1 MSRWITINEA
11 AACTCL
17 SRQWVHKRIADG
29 TFKSE
34 KRGGRVAVDGN
45 TVQKWMVAQMDEMQ
59 ERWKFYYHH
68 LPNGYHGKPK
78 TD

>member
-1 MSRWITINEA
+1 MRWITMNEA
-11 AACTCL
+11 AYCTGFT
-17 SRQWVHKRIADG
+17 RQWVEKRIADG

-34 KRGGRVAVDGN
+34 KKQSRVHVDGN
-45 TVQKWMVAQMDEMQ
+45 TVQAWMTDEMDRIQ
-59 ERWKFYYHH
+59 TRWKFYYHH

>member
-1 MSRWITINEA
+1 MRWITINEA
-11 AACTCL
+11 AECVGFT
-17 SRQWVHKRIADG
+17 RQWVEKRIADG

-34 KRGGRVAVDGN
+34 KKQSRVHVDGN
-45 TVQKWMVAQMDEMQ
+45 SVQDWMVSEMDLIQ
-59 ERWKFYYHH
+59 TRWKFYYHH